1 MFWEP
6 YFSVII
12 LFHNLLYFCFIYL
25 FTYLFINLFWEGI
38 RKIHHT
44 AIAVHGAK
52 KTDMTTTLWVTL
64 QWLITVPCMLK
75 NGKNLNLRWLCYF

>member
-38 RKIHHT
+38 CKIHHT
-44 AIAVHGAK
+44 AIVVHGAK
-52 KTDMTTTLWVTL
+52 KDRYDYHPLSDFAVTNYC
-64 QWLITVPCMLK
+64 TMHA
-75 NGKNLNLRWLCYF
+75 